1 MTEDRKKE
9 LKQLLLEAQGAI
21 RVQHIQKP
29 TEQSPPLPRTMSEYK
44 MLLRQDYISLN
55 NYSMVS
61 ECVPYLIDRNIRRK
75 IFDFLRREFA
85 EFLDENLCMK
95 YHTPSGDGLTNLDE
109 ILRKLLTIFLTFGV
123 EKAIQ
128 VVGRYTK
135 DNRAR
140 YQMIVCIDGIILN
153 HYVPP
158 RAYPGSRASERWTDI
173 QVFPGV
179 RLVTVHGSISSLP
192 RHLRSLYAPVYD
204 SDFINEIDFNG
215 KVMMVIDYSIS
226 PFLLQSQAND
236 MTQICK
242 VNDQDFPQLSAQFNR
257 VKPFKI
263 RYWEDRHNW
272 NITWFKFV
280 EDFCSVLSLHYNCA
294 IKPSYHFDLTPDGEL
309 YGVLSFKW
317 TQINIANKNTNIRG
331 GKNIEFLDV
340 KEIKRLYSL
349 LVNLNE
355 DVYKKIRTSLIM
367 WIDSYTDQHD
377 ITKIAIL
384 RHIFDVLYTTQS
396 GTMFGKRASCFL
408 GENNRSN
415 SYRKLYGKFSQI
427 MHGTASE
434 KIISNLPNNIEKSQD
449 ICRRTIMK
457 ILEDGKFP
465 YNN

>member
-9 LKQLLLEAQGAI
+9 LRQLLLDAQGTI
-21 RVQHIQKP
+21 GVQHIYAP
-29 TEQSPPLPRTMSEYK
+29 TKDSPPLPRTMSEYK
-44 MLLRQDYISLN
+44 MLLRQDYISLDD
-55 NYSMVS
+55 YSIVS
-61 ECVPYLIDRNIRRK
+61 ECVPYLVDNNIRRK
-75 IFDFLRREFA
+75 ILDFLRREFS
-85 EFLDENLCMK
+85 EFLDESLIIK
-95 YHTPSGDGLTNLDE
+95 YHTPSGDGLTNLDW

-123 EKAIQ
+123 DKAIQ

-135 DNRAR
+135 DNRVG
-140 YQMIVCIDGIILN
+140 YQMVVCIDGIILN

-158 RAYPGSRASERWTDI
+158 VAYPGSRASERWTDI

-179 RLVTVHGSISSLP
+179 RLVTVHGSVSSLP
-192 RHLRSLYAPVYD
+192 RHLRNLYAPVYD

-226 PFLLQSQAND
+226 PFLLQFQAND

-242 VNDQDFPQLSAQFNR
+242 VNDQNFPELSAQFNR
-257 VKPFKI
+257 VKPFKM
-263 RYWEDRHNW
+263 RYWEDGHNW
-272 NITWFKFV
+272 HITLFKFV

-294 IKPSYHFDLTPDGEL
+294 IKPSYHFDLTPDDEL
-309 YGVLSFKW
+309 YGNLFSEW
-317 TQINIANKNTNIRG
+317 NGINIAYKNTNIKG
-331 GKNIEFLDV
+331 GKNIKFLDL
-340 KEIKRLYSL
+340 KEVKRLYFL

-355 DVYKKIRTSLIM
+355 NVYKKIRTSLIM

-396 GTMFGKRASCFL
+396 GTTFGKRASCFL

-415 SYRKLYGKFSQI
+415 SYRKLYGKSSQI

-434 KIISNLPNNIEKSQD
+434 KIISDLPNNIEKSQD
-449 ICRRTIMK
+449 ICRQTIMK

-465 YNN
+465 YND